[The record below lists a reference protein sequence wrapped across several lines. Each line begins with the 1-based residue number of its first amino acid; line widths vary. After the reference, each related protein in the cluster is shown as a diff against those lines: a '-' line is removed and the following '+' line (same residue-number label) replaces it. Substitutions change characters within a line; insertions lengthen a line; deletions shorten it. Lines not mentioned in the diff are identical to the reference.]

1 MSKKRP
7 NSAAAVAAD
16 RFRPGA
22 FFLPGLV
29 LFLFTALTTINAI
42 KIPALLALIVTAL
55 ALLGC
60 MQQLR
65 QRLTWIMAAV
75 ALFVVV
81 NGISTLYSVSGQ
93 FALQDFLPIVCAF
106 CVFVLILAFEPG
118 QKGLIGRR
126 AGGMFAVSTALASLL
141 SIDQLSTRFLSS
153 PFLWL
158 MNKFSTDYVDVGGVE
173 TGVRMVSIY
182 RNPNIFAG
190 CIGLGVLLSLGLA
203 VTEERKGAR
212 RAIWPVWP

>member
-7 NSAAAVAAD
+7 NSAAAAD
-16 RFRPGA
+16 RFRPA
-22 FFLPGLV
+22 DFFLPGLV

-42 KIPALLALIVTAL
+42 KIPALLALVVTAL

-65 QRLTWIMAAV
+65 QRLTWIVAAV
-75 ALFVVV
+75 ALFVAI

-118 QKGLIGRR
+118 AEGPDRPPGRGHVRREHRPGLSAEYRP
-126 AGGMFAVSTALASLL
+126 AVHPG
-141 SIDQLSTRFLSS
+141 SS
-153 PFLWL
+153 APP
-158 MNKFSTDYVDVGGVE
+158 SCG
-173 TGVRMVSIY
+173 
-182 RNPNIFAG
+182 
-190 CIGLGVLLSLGLA
+190 
-203 VTEERKGAR
+203 
-212 RAIWPVWP
+212 

>member
-1 MSKKRP
+1 MSKKQT
-7 NSAAAVAAD
+7 NSAAAAD
-16 RFRPGA
+16 RFRPAA

-93 FALQDFLPIVCAF
+93 FALQDFLPIACAF

-126 AGGMFAVSTALASLL
+126 AGGVSTSCPPG
-141 SIDQLSTRFLSS
+141 SS
-153 PFLWL
+153 APH
-158 MNKFSTDYVDVGGVE
+158 SCG
-173 TGVRMVSIY
+173 
-182 RNPNIFAG
+182 
-190 CIGLGVLLSLGLA
+190 
-203 VTEERKGAR
+203 
-212 RAIWPVWP
+212 